1 MTRLGKVGCVFT
13 TITLVVGGYYVVPPF
28 FAKHNKPTPPFGVSP
43 DDRYITIKGLKPE
56 DAKVKAYA
64 TFYGAGDGCEAFSL
78 SAVGGK
84 KRFGGKSTFLVD
96 HNFAEKK
103 DRYELRIPYKSY
115 DSNECDMKLHRI
127 VIDAENDFDPVGFAE
142 LRISQPL
149 FDRDEVVALDL
160 VIDAKNCNSEVWQW
174 ANKKGWSGAT
184 VCSFFVDGELKTK
197 EPESN
202 AYSIHQEFKSFSD
215 DTVIQY
221 NIFAGENYRTESLEA
236 RTIK

>member
-1 MTRLGKVGCVFT
+1 MVKFWKVLMVL
-13 TITLVVGGYYVVPPF
+13 LVIGLAFYYVVAPAF
-28 FAKHNKPTPPFGVSP
+28 EAYEGKAPFGSSSS
-43 DDRYITIKGLKPE
+43 DHYISVKGEKPQ

-64 TFYGAGDGCEAFSL
+64 TFYGGGDGCKAFSL
-78 SAVGGK
+78 SAVDGK
-84 KRFGGKSTFLVD
+84 KRLGGKSTFLVE

-103 DRYELRIPYKSY
+103 GRYELRIPYKSY

-149 FDRDEVVALDL
+149 FDKDEVVAFDL
-160 VIDAKNCNSEVWQW
+160 VIDAKNCNAEVWQW

-221 NIFAGENYRTESLEA
+221 NIFAGENYRTEPLKPKA
-236 RTIK
+236 IND